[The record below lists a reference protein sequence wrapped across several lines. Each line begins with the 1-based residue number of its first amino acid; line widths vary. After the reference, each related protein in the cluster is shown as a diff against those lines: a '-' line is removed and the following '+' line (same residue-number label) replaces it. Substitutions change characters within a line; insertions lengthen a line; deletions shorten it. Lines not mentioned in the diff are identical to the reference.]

1 MYIDSMSFDFYP
13 IMKKL
18 YILTII
24 LYALLVSCTKDEIK
38 IDPNNLLIG
47 TWNYAGYHNNVS
59 VYARSL
65 DFSDNH
71 CYKFNS
77 DGTLVERNIAG
88 FCATPP
94 VSYDNYD
101 GTWTILYDTL
111 ILIHVNYYDGM
122 RTYRLGINSVN
133 RDSLKIEEVTIK

>member
-1 MYIDSMSFDFYP
+1 
-13 IMKKL
+13 MKKL

-24 LYALLVSCTKDEIK
+24 LYSLLVSCTKEEIK

-71 CYKFNS
+71 CYKFISN
-77 DGTLVERNIAG
+77 GTLVERNISG
-88 FCATPP
+88 WCATPP

-101 GTWTILYDTL
+101 GTWTILNDTL
-111 ILIHVNYYDGM
+111 IHIHVEYWGGTRD
-122 RTYRLGINSVN
+122 YRLGIYTVN
-133 RDSLKIEEVTIK
+133 RDSLKIEEVSIQ

>member
-1 MYIDSMSFDFYP
+1 
-13 IMKKL
+13 MKKL

-24 LYALLVSCTKDEIK
+24 LYLMLVSCTKEEIK

-59 VYARSL
+59 VFARSL
-65 DFSDNH
+65 DFSNNH

-77 DGTLVERNIAG
+77 DGTLVERNISG
-88 FCATPP
+88 WCATPP

-101 GTWTILYDTL
+101 GTWTILNDNL
-111 ILIHVNYYDGM
+111 VQIHVEYWGGTRD
-122 RTYRLGINSVN
+122 YRLGIYTVD
-133 RDSLKIEEVTIK
+133 RDSLKIEEVSMQ